1 MIWLSAV
8 PIMGL
13 LAMFWD
19 HLICFQYY
27 DRLQTLNTMTTF
39 KKLINPLL
47 SKLFVQKQ
55 PPELLR
61 KKGFLKNFAKITG
74 KCVHQSLFFNIYQT
88 FVKPIDKD
96 QDTTNMSSLPI
107 WCFLVALNVAINI
120 I

>member
-74 KCVHQSLFFNIYQT
+74 KCVHQSLFFNMKNFCQT
-88 FVKPIDKD
+88 Y
-96 QDTTNMSSLPI
+96 
-107 WCFLVALNVAINI
+107 
-120 I
+120 